1 MQPPSS
7 ATVYRLRLAPGVCRS
22 ALALL
27 SLRAEALGGARA
39 ATVTSE
45 DQLIVVAHPGVD
57 LLDDLID
64 VIVRAGLDPLEVT
77 VASLERLVDPQGLPL
92 ETAVA
97 LGLVRPPKQPVRATP
112 VQRIAVHVNGG
123 YDPETIVVLAQ
134 VPTEISF
141 SEGHDCLGRVVFDT
155 LDIEADLENGGA
167 LVSLPAL
174 EPGTYRFR
182 CGRDVVHG
190 TLIAE

>member
-1 MQPPSS
+1 MEPVTS
-7 ATVYRLRLAPGVCRS
+7 ATVYRVKLAPGACRS

-27 SLRAEALGGARA
+27 ALRAEGLDGVRA
-39 ATVTSE
+39 ANITGE
-45 DQLIVVAHPGVD
+45 DSLVLVAREGAD
-57 LLDDLID
+57 LFEDILTM
-64 VIVRAGLDPLEVT
+64 IVRAGLDPLTTNVT
-77 VASLERLVDPQGLPL
+77 AFEREAP
-92 ETAVA
+92 
-97 LGLVRPPKQPVRATP
+97 RPKEPVRATP
-112 VQRIAVHVNGG
+112 VQRVAVHVNGG
-123 YDPETIVVLAQ
+123 YDPDTILVSAR

-141 SEGHDCLGRVVFDT
+141 SEGHDCLARVVFDS
-155 LDIEADLENGGA
+155 LGLEADLERGGA

>member
-1 MQPPSS
+1 MVDDDRPI
-7 ATVYRLRLAPGVCRS
+7 APVAS
-22 ALALL
+22 ELPL
-27 SLRAEALGGARA
+27 EADVADVL
-39 ATVTSE
+39 
-45 DQLIVVAHPGVD
+45 DQRRELDVD

-92 ETAVA
+92 ETALA
-97 LGLVRPPKQPVRATP
+97 LGLVRPPKPPVRATP

-141 SEGHDCLGRVVFDT
+141 SEGHECLGKVVFDS
-155 LDIEADLENGGA
+155 LGIEADLENGGA

-174 EPGTYRFR
+174 EPGTYQFR
-182 CGRDVVHG
+182 CGRGVVHG